1 MIANPDWLK
10 PKEKPYFHQIS
21 MNCLEKLVKCIE
33 KFNKGEIDADTSCQI
48 EKQIL
53 TDEIQDTEF
62 LNFAVENISELF
74 GYLATGRVTSGYV
87 VKTARQKDR
96 RVNEMWFGVDKN

>member
-1 MIANPDWLK
+1 MILNPEWLK

-21 MNCLEKLVKCIE
+21 MDCLEKLVDCIGR
-33 KFNKGEIDADTSCQI
+33 FNKGEIDADTSCHI

-62 LNFAVENISELF
+62 LNFAVEHISELF
-74 GYLATGRVTSGYV
+74 GYINTGRVNIRICRDITG
-87 VKTARQKDR
+87 
-96 RVNEMWFGVDKN
+96 NMWFGVG